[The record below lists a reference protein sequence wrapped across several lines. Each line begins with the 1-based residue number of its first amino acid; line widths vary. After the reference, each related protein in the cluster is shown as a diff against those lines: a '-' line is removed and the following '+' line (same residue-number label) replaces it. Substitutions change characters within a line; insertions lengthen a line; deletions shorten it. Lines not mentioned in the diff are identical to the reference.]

1 MLKSNYLWRN
11 NMKNYRKKILKAALW
26 LIGLAI
32 YIIFLGLVDNE
43 NKLYTICACF
53 GVLIFSYA
61 ICFK

>member
-1 MLKSNYLWRN
+1 
-11 NMKNYRKKILKAALW
+11 MKNYRKKILKAALW